1 MAEGS
6 SGHHPGGNRRPHRTG
21 HHQLHNLSFQPMIE
35 ESFPLFTADEE
46 VASERELLKSVEDGP
61 YMQEVK
67 YIIIHCSAT
76 RENRDFTVEDLLR
89 CHRQRKFRTI
99 GYHFYI
105 RRSGIITQHRKLK
118 EVGAHCRP
126 WNRCSI
132 GICYEGGL
140 DAEGHPA
147 DTRTQEQCEQLLLLL
162 MKLRKLFP
170 DAKIRGHRN
179 MPGSI
184 PKACPCFDVESE
196 FIFIERL
203 RRTSGVLS

>member
-1 MAEGS
+1 
-6 SGHHPGGNRRPHRTG
+6 
-21 HHQLHNLSFQPMIE
+21 
-35 ESFPLFTADEE
+35 
-46 VASERELLKSVEDGP
+46 
-61 YMQEVK
+61 MQ
-67 YIIIHCSAT
+67 IT
-76 RENRDFTVEDLLR
+76 
-89 CHRQRKFRTI
+89 
-99 GYHFYI
+99 
-105 RRSGIITQHRKLK
+105 GIITQHRKLK

-170 DAKIRGHRN
+170 DAKIRGHRD
-179 MPGSI
+179 MRGSI

-196 FIFIERL
+196 YGFLEK
-203 RRTSGVLS
+203 

>member
-99 GYHFYI
+99 GYHFSI

-196 FIFIERL
+196 YGFLEK
-203 RRTSGVLS
+203 

>member
-1 MAEGS
+1 
-6 SGHHPGGNRRPHRTG
+6 
-21 HHQLHNLSFQPMIE
+21 MIE

-61 YMQEVK
+61 YMQEGK

-196 FIFIERL
+196 YGFLEK
-203 RRTSGVLS
+203 